1 MSSKQASPKYFMAR
15 SEDTKKQRAPR
26 RPSITYYE
34 FVRLERVTET
44 DLEVGAIVTD
54 VITVGLAIRPAHI
67 VVILD
72 VGESRIDPSPLGQ
85 IVVITNTEAL
95 GLIVL
100 EFVSLEFHVFG
111 AQRTGSTDRNGHTS

>member
-1 MSSKQASPKYFMAR
+1 M
-15 SEDTKKQRAPR
+15 
-26 RPSITYYE
+26 
-34 FVRLERVTET
+34 TET
-44 DLEVGAIVTD
+44 NLNVGAVVTPVIANGLVIGPTD
-54 VITVGLAIRPAHI
+54 VIIVMDIRS
-67 VVILD
+67 
-72 VGESRIDPSPLGQ
+72 SRVNPGALGQ